1 MTMLKQ
7 VLRLSSSSA
16 LFAEECDNL
25 KAIFLKLKYPERL
38 INFSITTIV
47 WILVLEKKVC
57 FLHFSDAFQAF
68 CSQVGDHMQ

>member
-1 MTMLKQ
+1 MTMLKR

-38 INFSITTIV
+38 INFSITTIA
-47 WILVLEKKVC
+47 WILVLEKKSV
-57 FLHFSDAFQAF
+57 FFTFPTLFRHFVAK
-68 CSQVGDHMQ
+68 